1 MSNPEKLVTQD
12 THDEDI
18 HSKNTTQY
26 VETNTNNVNKV
37 TSPPTNNWKQR
48 RSKHR
53 LYAEIVT
60 DITTRNAERKET

>member
-18 HSKNTTQY
+18 QSKNTTQY
-26 VETNTNNVNKV
+26 VETNTNNVNK
-37 TSPPTNNWKQR
+37 TRTFLQTTG
-48 RSKHR
+48 SKEEAK
-53 LYAEIVT
+53 LVT

>member
-18 HSKNTTQY
+18 QSKNTTQC
-26 VETNTNNVNKV
+26 VETNTNNVNK
-37 TSPPTNNWKQR
+37 TRTLLQTTG
-48 RSKHR
+48 SKEE
-53 LYAEIVT
+53 AKIVT